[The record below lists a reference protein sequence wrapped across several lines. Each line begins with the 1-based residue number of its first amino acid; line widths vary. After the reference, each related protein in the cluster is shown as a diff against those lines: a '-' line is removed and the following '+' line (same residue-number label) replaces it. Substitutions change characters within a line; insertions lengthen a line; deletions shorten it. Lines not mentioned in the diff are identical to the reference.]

1 MHPNRRHVLIA
12 GCGYVGQRLALRVR
26 GQYQITGGGGRAEGA
41 ATERARVGIRAA
53 AFDLDRVRAG
63 VAIPERLD
71 EEAIV
76 YLTPPPLFGESG
88 LLLGRV
94 PETGAGLAPPF

>member
-12 GCGYVGQRLALRVR
+12 GCGYVGQRLALRLRTHFQNNGVLR
-26 GQYQITGGGGRAEGA
+26 SAERPTELTRLGMRALA
-41 ATERARVGIRAA
+41 I
-53 AFDLDRVRAG
+53 DLDRVRAG